1 VTPAQIAE
9 MVEPVVPAEK
19 YKTRVWQE
27 RDLNFLAPMPSSANW
42 SQMGCFKTS
51 TALWLLQRKKV
62 KNTLIITSKVGKGSY
77 FSDFYKC
84 LPPSWKLYNL
94 NIHDIT
100 LRINDFEEKQDIN
113 EVIDTI
119 RSGFHNKPMVV
130 LAHYDVFT
138 TAANNS
144 SRKRNEGGPGI
155 LDKLRT
161 IKWDMIL
168 IDECHRMK
176 NPDAQWTRNIKKFK
190 AKNRHVMSGTAFV
203 NNPAEIWSILN
214 FLDPV
219 KWSSYW
225 RFRGHFCDEYM
236 DARGFRVMRGIKPGR
251 VNEFRDLRK
260 TLGPRHTMAE
270 VHRGITKPID
280 TAHEVELNA
289 TQRRMFN
296 DIKTTLQT
304 MDQKGDTFASPNVL
318 SQLNRLRQI
327 TVATPDVVQRAYSAQ
342 QNRMV
347 TEIKLVEPSSKL
359 NVVMDILDELDQE
372 DQKMVVFSNFKDPL
386 ELLKVRL
393 DKQGIG
399 YVHLEQKHNE
409 NERYRLWHDEFRKP
423 EKKVFLSTLSLGGE
437 SINLTCAQYLVFL
450 DRSWSPKD
458 MLQAIGRVYRPGQEG
473 AVEVIH
479 INAKNNTDAYV
490 TSRLAIKEK
499 WFNEIFGD

>member
-1 VTPAQIAE
+1 MTPSEIAE
-9 MVEPVVPAEK
+9 LVQPVVPAEK
-19 YKTRVWQE
+19 FKARVWQE

-51 TALWLLQRKKV
+51 TALWLMQRKKV
-62 KNTLIITSKVGKGSY
+62 KNAMIITSKVGKGSY

-84 LPPSWKLYNL
+84 LPTSWKLFNL

-100 LRINDFEEKQDIN
+100 LRVNDYEEKMDM
-113 EVIDTI
+113 EDVLDTI
-119 RSGFHNKPMVV
+119 KTGFHNTPMVI

-144 SRKRNEGGPGI
+144 SRKRAEGGPGL
-155 LDKLRT
+155 LDKLRK
-161 IKWDMIL
+161 INWDMIL

-176 NPDAQWTRNIKKFK
+176 NPNAQWTTNIKKFK

-214 FLDPV
+214 FLDPI

-225 RFRGHFCDEYM
+225 QFRGHFCDEYV
-236 DARGFRVMRGIKPGR
+236 APNGYRVMRGIKQGR

-260 TLGPRHTMAE
+260 LLGPRHTMAE

-280 TAHEVELNA
+280 TAHEVDLNP

-296 DIKTTLQT
+296 EIKSTLST
-304 MDQKGDTFASPNVL
+304 LDQKGDSLTSPNVL

-327 TVATPDVVQRAYSAQ
+327 TVATPDVKSSAYNSQ
-342 QNRMV
+342 QNRLV
-347 TEIKLVEPSSKL
+347 TEVKLIEPSSKL
-359 NVVMDILDELDQE
+359 DVVMGILDELDSPE
-372 DQKMVVFSNFKDPL
+372 EKVVVFSNFRDPL
-386 ELLKVRL
+386 DILKARL
-393 DKQGIG
+393 EKKKIG
-399 YVHLEQKHNE
+399 FVHLEQKHNE

-437 SINLTCAQYLVFL
+437 SINLTCAQYLIFL

-479 INAKNNTDAYV
+479 INAKNTTDAYV
-490 TSRLAIKEK
+490 TSRLVIKEK